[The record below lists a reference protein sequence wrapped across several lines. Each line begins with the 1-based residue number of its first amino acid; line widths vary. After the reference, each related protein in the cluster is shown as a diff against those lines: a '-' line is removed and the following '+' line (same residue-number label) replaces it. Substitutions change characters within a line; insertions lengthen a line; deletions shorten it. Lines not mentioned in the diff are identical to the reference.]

1 MTSGEKKMLAVG
13 FIFGVAW
20 TLVVINVLELL
31 HIPVWQ

>member
-13 FIFGVAW
+13 FVFGVIW
-20 TLVVINVLELL
+20 TLGVINVLELL